1 MDASPNYSRMESLG
15 AGRGVSMEHLRDA
28 MKMVR
33 YVSNLDTSQQATDLL
48 DQSTMEENYE

>member
-1 MDASPNYSRMESLG
+1 MERL
-15 AGRGVSMEHLRDA
+15 LDT

-33 YVSNLDTSQQATDLL
+33 YVSKLDTSPQATDLL